1 MILEKIKERNKIR
14 SEIVEGHH
22 FSQAF
27 VLISESIDDYIEHRI
42 QADKNL
48 EGILKDIQ
56 GNIAESVDRQLKVE
70 KLIKDLVEEKNLFD
84 SQKCHNCANFDWMT
98 EECVLPRADDGMVI
112 ECRWSPKK

>member
-27 VLISESIDDYIEHRI
+27 VLISESIDDYLEYRI

-48 EGILKDIQ
+48 EGILTDI
-56 GNIAESVDRQLKVE
+56 NNSINYLAERHWASSR
-70 KLIKDLVEEKNLFD
+70 
-84 SQKCHNCANFDWMT
+84 
-98 EECVLPRADDGMVI
+98 
-112 ECRWSPKK
+112 